1 MLLLH
6 VFIYT
11 SAVFFQLSEKD
22 MSLLEER
29 IKRSAKNR
37 PPPGNTAV
45 KSAQTPTPNPAPTSP
60 DTRSGVP
67 LRGARPASAY
77 YASDNKNTRT
87 ETVERPQVRPV
98 SGVFAMELEQTVQR
112 AAGLRGNIDSSIH
125 IDLVQV
131 NFDDILNEAI
141 PMPRY
146 KQV

>member
-1 MLLLH
+1 
-6 VFIYT
+6 
-11 SAVFFQLSEKD
+11 

-29 IKRSAKNR
+29 IKRSAKSR
-37 PPPGNTAV
+37 PPAGTAAPV
-45 KSAQTPTPNPAPTSP
+45 KSAQTPIPNPTPTSP
-60 DTRSGVP
+60 ETRSGVP

-77 YASDNKNTRT
+77 YTSDNKNTRT
-87 ETVERPQVRPV
+87 ETVERPQARPV

-131 NFDDILNEAI
+131 NFDDILNEAV

-146 KQV
+146 K

>member
-1 MLLLH
+1 
-6 VFIYT
+6 
-11 SAVFFQLSEKD
+11 

-37 PPPGNTAV
+37 TPAGGPMIKA
-45 KSAQTPTPNPAPTSP
+45 AQTPTQNPPPTSP
-60 DTRSGVP
+60 ESRSGIP
-67 LRGARPASAY
+67 NRGARPASAY
-77 YASDNKNTRT
+77 YASDNKNTRA
-87 ETVERPQVRPV
+87 ETVERPQVRPI

-112 AAGLRGNIDSSIH
+112 AAGLRGNADSSIH

-146 KQV
+146 K

>member
-1 MLLLH
+1 
-6 VFIYT
+6 
-11 SAVFFQLSEKD
+11 

-37 PPPGNTAV
+37 PPPGAVPV
-45 KSAQTPTPNPAPTSP
+45 KSAQTPTPNPNPAPTSP

-67 LRGARPASAY
+67 LRSARPASAY
-77 YASDNKNTRT
+77 YASDNKNTRA
-87 ETVERPQVRPV
+87 EVAERPQVRPI

-131 NFDDILNEAI
+131 NFDDILNEAV

-146 KQV
+146 K